1 MMEAEAAQLA
11 RALRTWFRSAEGEM
25 AMTKKAE
32 DYGKH
37 EHDCA
42 GDVRGTMC
50 VSCSMSDQRNHKGK
64 RGSGERHA
72 AGIDA
77 QAAEPFLEIVA
88 LSPENKP
95 LISEKSKR
103 NGEQIREQ
111 TGENV
116 SVRDERS
123 QQHREQRKTAIA
135 EDCVARTDGQVA
147 NQHCWGR
154 PGLGKRRHDSGKSRP
169 GRSNAPRQERNAK
182 VNIRDHTLIEPGSEG
197 NDRYQIRAEGAPHRA
212 Q

>member
-25 AMTKKAE
+25 AMTNKAE

-111 TGENV
+111 TGKNI

-147 NQHCWGR
+147 NQRCWGR
-154 PGLGKRRHDSGKSRP
+154 PGLGRRRHVSGRAGP
-169 GRSNAPRQERNAK
+169 VARTHQGRSEMLRSTFA
-182 VNIRDHTLIEPGSEG
+182 IIL
-197 NDRYQIRAEGAPHRA
+197 
-212 Q
+212 